1 MFLLPPLA
9 TRTLPRIG
17 CERGN
22 SSSLSSFAKPSSL
35 VRKGGLEPTRPRSL
49 GAVRIRRLAFQ
60 GRLRFPGRVPR
71 LVPMAAAARSSLALS
86 PRAYGVSRPSRPPSP
101 PSQNLQ
107 VWCER
112 GDSNPH
118 GLPHRILSPAR
129 LPVPPLSR
137 GHHPSAG
144 QAPDP
149 HRQAPAPVSPPLRN
163 TPCLPVGLGLWLP
176 REAMAGWTRKVV
188 VRPPRLER
196 GTCGFEGRRSIQLS
210 YGRRAERVTRTALY
224 ITEWLRVA
232 MGRKRLA
239 ENARPELQPRPA
251 TKSAASRDAARHQAT
266 PAPPSPYTRISW
278 RWLPQVP
285 TRRGR
290 RCMPS
295 LGAGHLWVT
304 TASDTPICRSRSMI

>member
-1 MFLLPPLA
+1 MILLPPLA

-149 HRQAPAPVSPPLRN
+149 PRQAPAPVSPPLRN

-232 MGRKRLA
+232 MGRKRPSRTTA
-239 ENARPELQPRPA
+239 AAGHQERSITGRC
-251 TKSAASRDAARHQAT
+251 SAPGN